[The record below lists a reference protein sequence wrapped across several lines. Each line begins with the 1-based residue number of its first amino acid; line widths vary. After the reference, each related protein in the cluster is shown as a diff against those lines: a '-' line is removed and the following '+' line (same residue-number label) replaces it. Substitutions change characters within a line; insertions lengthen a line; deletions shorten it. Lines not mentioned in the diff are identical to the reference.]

1 MLFGFNHIKLYVSIF
16 SLFALLCL
24 GLSSCGNDDD
34 ENNNQ
39 GESTIVDGVNVTK
52 GKKIKE
58 LTTYEGNVVRNRYS
72 IEYDAKGRLSI
83 IKEGGVDLALI
94 NYDSR
99 LISIYIKE
107 YDHKRLFRFSFS
119 LNTDG
124 YMSTIGTSSLIYDSN
139 GYLVRVDEVSCN
151 KLSTLDYN
159 NNDLIKASISKLA
172 SGKLEL
178 YYITYDGKNEGD
190 LHVHVNGPN
199 IQSYAVSP
207 YYPMYWQDGKNV
219 VSLIALQSGL
229 FGKVPQSVLH
239 FKDKKEATAFI
250 EYEAD
255 DNRYNRDVRI
265 SFVYQ

>member
-1 MLFGFNHIKLYVSIF
+1 MLFGFNHIKLYASIF
-16 SLFALLCL
+16 SLFVLLCL

-34 ENNNQ
+34 DEKSNQ

-58 LTTYEGNVVRNRYS
+58 LTTFNKENVVLNRYS
-72 IEYDAKGRLSI
+72 VEYDSKGRLSI
-83 IKEGGVDLALI
+83 IKVDGTDLAFI

-99 LISIYIKE
+99 LITIYLNNRK
-107 YDHKRLFRFSFS
+107 LFRFSFS

-151 KLSTLDYN
+151 RLGVLDYN
-159 NNDLIKASISKLA
+159 NKDLIKASISELS

-190 LHVHVNGPN
+190 LHVHVNGPKN
-199 IQSYAVSP
+199 QN
-207 YYPMYWQDGKNV
+207 YYWYVQDNKNV
-219 VSLIALQSGL
+219 VSLIALHSGL